1 MENLM
6 SEKKTSTL
14 SEEDAFYWNER
25 NVLKGM
31 TAEETALAEKKFAIS
46 SKALADH
53 KAGQAVKS
61 PTDFD
66 RKVATASDAEFA
78 RLKQDL
84 MWQAQKEGKL

>member
-1 MENLM
+1 MAN
-6 SEKKTSTL
+6 EKKTPEL

-31 TAEETALAEKKFAIS
+31 TPEETALAEKKFAIS

-53 KAGQAVKS
+53 KAGQAGKAER
-61 PTDFD
+61 DFD
-66 RKVATASDAEFA
+66 RKVATASDVEFA
-78 RLKQDL
+78 RLKQEL